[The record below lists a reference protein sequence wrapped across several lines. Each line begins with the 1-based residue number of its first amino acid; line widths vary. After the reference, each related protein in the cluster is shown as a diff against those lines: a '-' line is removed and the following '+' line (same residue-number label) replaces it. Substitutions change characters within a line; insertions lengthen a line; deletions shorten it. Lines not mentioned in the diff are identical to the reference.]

1 VKVKKS
7 DNDLLIEQLKETL
20 RVLAADKILT
30 SKLEKRLEDVAHKW
44 DEVKKLQPQVKSS
57 VEPIQ
62 VGAVG
67 AAGCCRLLGPC
78 VPVVTSCDIA
88 SFRASTFVLHAKHVY
103 SVACCIARACITC

>member
-7 DNDLLIEQLKETL
+7 DSDLLIEQLKETL
-20 RVLAADKILT
+20 RVLAADKIPT

-62 VGAVG
+62 VCVVG
-67 AAGCCRLLGPC
+67 AA
-78 VPVVTSCDIA
+78 
-88 SFRASTFVLHAKHVY
+88 
-103 SVACCIARACITC
+103 ACCLLLKACARCQVLALLSLLSHHMLPNKICGW